1 MKKWNY
7 KDFKKGMGIIT
18 KIPGDE
24 HYGKQNIRPGIV
36 IKSHPKYITVQLLSS
51 QQSDYDYAS
60 FSINNKTQY
69 VRSIYLKNITLAQIR
84 GVWIDYNNK
93 TIKLN
98 PDKKIM
104 KTIEKNP
111 YKASAIT
118 ISLNEYLYKENN
130 LEIIQSE
137 LKLVKQENEKL
148 KQENESL
155 KQEVKNK
162 IENYSTEL
170 DLEK

>member
-36 IKSHPKYITVQLLSS
+36 IKSHPKYIIVQLLSS

-69 VRSIYLKNITLAQIR
+69 VRSIYLKNITLGQIR
-84 GVWIDYNNK
+84 GVWTDYNNK

-104 KTIEKNP
+104 KAIEKNP

-130 LEIIQSE
+130 LEIIQSQ
-137 LKLVKQENEKL
+137 LKSVKQENELL
-148 KQENESL
+148 KQE
-155 KQEVKNK
+155 QKNK

-170 DLEK
+170 EK

>member
-1 MKKWNY
+1 
-7 KDFKKGMGIIT
+7 
-18 KIPGDE
+18 
-24 HYGKQNIRPGIV
+24 
-36 IKSHPKYITVQLLSS
+36 
-51 QQSDYDYAS
+51 
-60 FSINNKTQY
+60 
-69 VRSIYLKNITLAQIR
+69 
-84 GVWIDYNNK
+84 
-93 TIKLN
+93 
-98 PDKKIM
+98 M

-162 IENYSTEL
+162 IENYSIEL